1 MQTAEI
7 DNKVK
12 RVVSN
17 IRNLPTPPIVF
28 HQIQK
33 VINDP
38 DVSAVKVASILAE
51 DPAMSAKVLRL
62 TNSAF
67 YGLAKEIESVKQAV
81 VIIGFEAIKNLV
93 LSASVLD
100 MFKGKNLDEEYQ
112 ETYWRHSLSTA
123 FGCRLMARKIRSRGF
138 VDPDTAFSA
147 GLLHDVGKMVVCCYM
162 PDEHKQL
169 KAEREA
175 DTSSADYD
183 IEERLLGYNH
193 AAIGGF
199 LGTQWKLPHKLIE
212 AITYHHTPQQ
222 CEEEDPIAYVVAL
235 ADFVAKK
242 AFHDE
247 EEKPLVGEAD
257 QSVMEYLEVTE
268 ADLDSFEESLKEEY
282 NKAET
287 FMQIAGIAT

>member
-1 MQTAEI
+1 MITADI

-38 DVSAVKVASILAE
+38 GVSAVKVASILAE
-51 DPAMSAKVLRL
+51 DPAMSAKVLRM

-112 ETYWRHSLSTA
+112 EWYWRHSLSSA
-123 FGCRLMARKIRSRGF
+123 FCCRLLARKVKSRGF
-138 VDPDTAFSA
+138 VDPDAAFSA
-147 GLLHDVGKMVVCCYM
+147 GLLHDVGKMVVCCYL
-162 PDEHKQL
+162 PEEYAKL
-169 KAEREA
+169 KEERKT
-175 DTSSADYD
+175 DHDSSDQA
-183 IEERLLGYNH
+183 IEERVLGFNH
-193 AAIGGF
+193 AQVGGF
-199 LGTQWKLPHKLIE
+199 LGTQWKIPHKLVE
-212 AITYHHTPQQ
+212 AITYHHNPQDCQ
-222 CEEEDPIAYVVAL
+222 EDDPTAYLVYL
-235 ADFVAKK
+235 ADYISKK
-242 AFHDE
+242 AFYDGE
-247 EEKPLVGEAD
+247 DQSLVGEVD
-257 QSVMEYLEVTE
+257 PHVLEYLAVSE
-268 ADLDSFEESLKEEY
+268 ADLDAFEADLREEY
-282 NKAET
+282 GKAET
-287 FMQIAGIAT
+287 FMQIAGIS